1 MEFVEPIKDRNKVE
15 AMKKLLR
22 GSSLRNYALFSL
34 GCNAGLRVSD
44 LLRLTVSNVRDERG
58 RIKDR
63 VQVREAKTGKLKDFP
78 ISDSASKALGEYLA
92 TRRAAHDD
100 EPLFLSRKGGHLT
113 RQQARRIVAEA
124 AQAVGV
130 RERVGTHSMRKT
142 LAYHVYREGKD
153 IALVQS
159 LLNHSNPAVTLR
171 YIGVTKED
179 VDTAVLR
186 INL

>member
-1 MEFVEPIKDRNKVE
+1 MEFVEPIKDRSKVD
-15 AMKKLLR
+15 AIKKLLR

-34 GCNAGLRVSD
+34 GCNSGLRVSD
-44 LLRLTVSNVRDERG
+44 LLRLTIGDVRDERG

-63 VQVREAKTGKLKDFP
+63 VQVREAKTGKMKDFP
-78 ISDSASKALGEYLA
+78 ISDSAAKALGEYLT
-92 TRRAAHDD
+92 TRKTAHDD

-113 RQQARRIVAEA
+113 RQQFRRIIAEA
-124 AQAVGV
+124 AHAVGV

-153 IALVQS
+153 IALVQC

-171 YIGVTKED
+171 YIGVTREE
-179 VDTAVLR
+179 VDKAVLR

>member
-1 MEFVEPIKDRNKVE
+1 MEFVEPIKDRSKVE

-22 GSSLRNYALFSL
+22 GSNLRNYALFSL

-44 LLRLTVSNVRDERG
+44 LLRLTIADVRNERG
-58 RIKDR
+58 RIRDR
-63 VQVREAKTGKLKDFP
+63 VQVRESKTGKSKDFP

-92 TRRAAHDD
+92 TRKTSQGD
-100 EPLFLSRKGGHLT
+100 EPLFPSRKGGHLT
-113 RQQARRIVAEA
+113 RQQARRILVEA
-124 AQAVGV
+124 ARAVGIH
-130 RERVGTHSMRKT
+130 ERIGTHSMRKT
-142 LAYHVYREGKD
+142 LAYHVYRDGKD

-171 YIGVTKED
+171 YIGVTREE
-179 VDTAVLR
+179 VDKAVLR

>member
-1 MEFVEPIKDRNKVE
+1 MEFVEPIKDRSKVE
-15 AMKKLLR
+15 AIKKLLR
-22 GSSLRNYALFSL
+22 GSNLRNYALFAL

-44 LLRLTVSNVRDERG
+44 LLRLTVGDVRDERG

-63 VQVREAKTGKLKDFP
+63 VQLREAKTGKFKDFP
-78 ISDSASKALGEYLA
+78 ISESAAKALSEYLA
-92 TRRAAHDD
+92 TRKTSRDD

-124 AQAVGV
+124 AHAVGV
-130 RERVGTHSMRKT
+130 RERIGTHSMRKT
-142 LAYHVYREGKD
+142 LAYHVYKEQKD
-153 IALVQS
+153 IALVQT
-159 LLNHSNPAVTLR
+159 LLNHSSPSVTLR

-179 VDTAVLR
+179 VDKAVLR